1 MRKAWG
7 LAAIVALLGVTSGSA
22 IAQSPS
28 GAANRGLYIEG
39 AGGINWLDDTDGF
52 YRLRAD
58 HPIPALRNMEFPS
71 TTSYDT
77 GWGISGRLG
86 YAWASGLRVDGE
98 IAYRRNEVD
107 KSTFLA
113 TDGTNFFNLTD
124 ENPSGHARSVALMA
138 NAYYDF
144 INSTGITPYIG
155 GGLGV
160 VNVGGTYTA
169 SVSPF
174 TLRADTIHDSDW
186 GFAAQAI
193 GGVSIA
199 LSRSLSLVADY
210 RYMKAYDISTFQ
222 VQADAPAL
230 PDQAAASLGGRGDY
244 ENHTVMVGL
253 RYSFDN
259 DRPSL
264 K

>member
-1 MRKAWG
+1 MRSPIL
-7 LAAIVALLGVTSGSA
+7 LAFACLTGVLSIPAGAEPKSA
-22 IAQSPS
+22 H
-28 GAANRGLYIEG
+28 NGLYIEG
-39 AGGINWLDDTDGF
+39 AGGVNWLDDTDGF

-71 TTSYDT
+71 TTSHET
-77 GWGISGRLG
+77 GWGIAGRLG

-98 IAYRRNEVD
+98 ITYRRNDVD

-113 TDGTNFFNLTD
+113 SDGVTFFNLTD
-124 ENPSGHARSVALMA
+124 ENPSGHVRSYTLMA

-144 INSTGITPYIG
+144 RNSTGITPYIG
-155 GGLGV
+155 GGIGAA
-160 VNVGGTYTA
+160 NVGGTYTS

-174 TLRADTIHDSDW
+174 TLRADTIDDSDW

-199 LSRSLSLVADY
+199 LSHNLSLIADY
-210 RYMKAYDISTFQ
+210 RYLKAFDISTFQ
-222 VQADAPAL
+222 VQADAPAI

-253 RYSFDN
+253 RYSFGEE
-259 DRPSL
+259 RRAVPL

>member
-1 MRKAWG
+1 MRKSWG
-7 LAAIVALLGVTSGSA
+7 LVAIVVLFGVTSGSA

-39 AGGINWLDDTDGF
+39 AGGINWLSETEGF
-52 YRLRAD
+52 YQLRPD
-58 HPIPALRNMEFPS
+58 HPLLPNMELPAS
-71 TTSYDT
+71 TDYDT
-77 GWGISGRLG
+77 GWGIAGRLG
-86 YAWASGLRVDGE
+86 YAWTSGLRIDGE
-98 IAYRRNEVD
+98 ISYRRNEVA
-107 KSTFLA
+107 KSKFVG
-113 TDGTNFFNLTD
+113 TDGVNFFNQTD
-124 ENPSGHARSVALMA
+124 EGASGHVRQIAIMA

-160 VNVGGTYTA
+160 ANVQGE
-169 SVSPF
+169 F
-174 TLRADTIHDSDW
+174 TSSFHVPTQQADHLSDSDW

-199 LSRSLSLVADY
+199 LSRNLSLVADY
-210 RYMKAYDISTFQ
+210 RYFRAFDISLSEEQ
-222 VQADAPAL
+222 PLAPAN
-230 PDQAAASLGGRGDY
+230 PTFAAARIGGRGDY
-244 ENHTVMVGL
+244 ENHAVMIGL
-253 RYSFDN
+253 RYSLDN